1 MKIEKGKKF
10 TVITA
15 YDALFARL
23 IAPYADM
30 ILVGD
35 SLAMSFGGAKDTL
48 SIGMDEMIYHTKAVG
63 NGAPDAKIIFDM
75 PFGSETGKHSALA
88 NAVRVYKET
97 KACAVKIEGGAEKA
111 EIIEHLVK
119 NKISVIGHIGL
130 MPQFARA
137 EGGYKVKGKTN
148 EDIDRLIGD
157 AKAVEAAGALAIVVE
172 GVKADAAK
180 QITASVGIPTIG
192 IGAGVDCDAQVLV
205 WSDMLGF
212 FEEFTPK
219 FVRKYMDGAGLA
231 KSAFEQFKADV
242 LNGQVPSEKESY

>member
-1 MKIEKGKKF
+1 LTLQKGKKF

-35 SLAMSFGGAKDTL
+35 SLAMSFGGQSDTL

-63 NGAPDAKIIFDM
+63 MGAPEAKIIFDM
-75 PFGSETGKHSALA
+75 PFGSDTDKDTALN
-88 NAVRVYKET
+88 NAVRAYKET
-97 KACAVKIEGGAEKA
+97 RACYVKIEGGAEKA

-119 NKISVIGHIGL
+119 NKVAVVGHIGL

-137 EGGYKVKGKTN
+137 EGGYKVKGKN
-148 EDIDRLIGD
+148 EAEIEKLLLD
-157 AKAVEAAGALAIVVE
+157 AKAVEAAGASAIVIE
-172 GVKADAAK
+172 GVKSEVAK
-180 QITASVGIPTIG
+180 QITEALSIPTIG

-219 FVRKYMDGAGLA
+219 FVRKYMDGAALA
-231 KSAFEQFKADV
+231 KSAFEKFANDV
-242 LNGQVPSEKESY
+242 KSGDFPNEKESY

>member
-1 MKIEKGKKF
+1 MTLQKGKKF

-35 SLAMSFGGAKDTL
+35 SLAMSFGGQSDTL

-63 NGAPDAKIIFDM
+63 MGAPSAKIIFDM
-75 PFGSETGKHSALA
+75 PFGSETDKETALK

-97 KACAVKIEGGAEKA
+97 KAFAVKIEGGTEKA

-119 NKISVIGHIGL
+119 NKVAVVGHIGL
-130 MPQFARA
+130 MPQVARA
-137 EGGYKVKGKTN
+137 EGGYKVKGKDGADTA
-148 EDIDRLIGD
+148 RLVQD
-157 AKAVEAAGALAIVVE
+157 AKAIEAAGALAIVVE
-172 GVKADAAK
+172 GVKSSAAK
-180 QITASVGIPTIG
+180 RITESVGIPIIG
-192 IGAGVDCDAQVLV
+192 IGAGADCDAQVLV

-219 FVRKYMDGAGLA
+219 FVRKYMDGAALA
-231 KSAFEQFKADV
+231 KGAFEKFANDV
-242 LNGQVPSEKESY
+242 RSGDFPNKKESY

>member
-1 MKIEKGKKF
+1 MQKGKKF

-23 IAPYADM
+23 MAPYADM

-35 SLAMSFGGAKDTL
+35 SLAMSFGGESDTL

-63 NGAPDAKIIFDM
+63 MGAPNAKIIFDM
-75 PFGSETGKHSALA
+75 PFGSETDKETALL

-97 KACAVKIEGGAEKA
+97 RACYVKIEGGAEKA

-119 NKISVIGHIGL
+119 NKIAVIGHIGL
-130 MPQFARA
+130 MPQVARA
-137 EGGYKVKGKTN
+137 EGGYKVKGKS
-148 EDIDRLIGD
+148 EAEAAKLILD
-157 AKAVEAAGALAIVVE
+157 AKALQAAGASAVVIE
-172 GVKADAAK
+172 GVKSDVAK
-180 QITASVGIPTIG
+180 QITKTLSIPTIG

-219 FVRKYMDGAGLA
+219 FVRKYMDGAALA
-231 KSAFEQFKADV
+231 KEAFEKFRADV
-242 LNGQVPSEKESY
+242 INGDFPNEKESY